1 MSSRTSSKE
10 NTVSS
15 TPRLQAKGVTMK
27 FGGLIALS
35 DIDLAIPAGQ
45 IVGLVGPNGAGKST
59 LFGVLS
65 GLLKPTTGTV
75 LMDGED
81 VTSTSPQLRAGRGL
95 ARTFQH
101 PELFSSLTVREHFA
115 LGYRVRHNKSRI
127 ITDLVTGR
135 GLFPKKDPK
144 EDARVDELLGELNL
158 TSIQHSPVVGLPLGT
173 SRLVEIG
180 RALATDPKV
189 MLMDEPSSGLDVS
202 ESDGLA
208 NTMRKVVADHGV
220 SLLFVEHDVPMVLGL
235 CDYVYVIDFGMKI
248 AEGTPEEI
256 RSNAAVRA
264 AYLGE
269 DSAEIPTTQD
279 DAVLAA
285 TSGGDRS

>member
-1 MSSRTSSKE
+1 MSTKE
-10 NTVSS
+10 TAVNS
-15 TPRLQAKGVTMK
+15 TPRLEAKGVTMR
-27 FGGLIALS
+27 FGGLTALA
-35 DIDLAIPAGQ
+35 DIDLAVPAGQ

-81 VTSTSPQLRAGRGL
+81 VTATSPQLRARRGL

-101 PELFSSLTVREHFA
+101 PELFSSLTVREHLSLA
-115 LGYRVRHNKSRI
+115 YRVRHTKSRI
-127 ITDLVTGR
+127 LSDLVTGR
-135 GLFPKKDPK
+135 GLFPKKDAE

-158 TSIQHSPVVGLPLGT
+158 TSIQHSAVVGLPLGT

-202 ESDGLA
+202 ESDDLA
-208 NTMRKVVADHGV
+208 STMRKVVAERGV

-235 CDYVYVIDFGMKI
+235 CDHVYVIDFGQKI
-248 AEGTPEEI
+248 AEGNPDEI
-256 RSNAAVRA
+256 RANAAVRA
-264 AYLGE
+264 AYIGE
-269 DSAEIPTTQD
+269 ESEEITINED

>member
-1 MSSRTSSKE
+1 MSSKE

-15 TPRLQAKGVTMK
+15 TPRLEAKGVTMK
-27 FGGLIALS
+27 FGGLVALS
-35 DIDLAIPAGQ
+35 DVDLSIPAGQ

-65 GLLKPTTGTV
+65 GLLKPTTGSV
-75 LMDGED
+75 LMNGEE
-81 VTSTSPQLRAGRGL
+81 VTSTSPQRRAGRGL

-101 PELFSSLTVREHFA
+101 PELFASLTVREHLA

-127 ITDLVTGR
+127 FTDLLTGR
-135 GLFPKKDPK
+135 GLFVKKDPK

-173 SRLVEIG
+173 TRLVEIG
-180 RALATDPKV
+180 RALATEPKV
-189 MLMDEPSSGLDVS
+189 MLMDEPSSGLDMS
-202 ESDGLA
+202 ETEDLA
-208 NTMRKVVADHGV
+208 STMRKVVAEHGV

-235 CDYVYVIDFGMKI
+235 CDYVYVIDFGIKI
-248 AEGTPEEI
+248 AEGTPDEI
-256 RSNAAVRA
+256 RTNPAVRA

-269 DSAEIPTTQD
+269 GSDELPINQD
-279 DAVLAA
+279 DAALAA
-285 TSGGDRS
+285 TSGGEPA

>member
-1 MSSRTSSKE
+1 MTSKE
-10 NTVSS
+10 NSVSN
-15 TPRLQAKGVTMK
+15 TPRLEAKGITMK
-27 FGGLIALS
+27 FGGLVALS
-35 DIDLAIPAGQ
+35 DVDLAIPAGK

-75 LMDGED
+75 FMDGAD

-101 PELFSSLTVREHFA
+101 PELFASLTVREHFA

-127 ITDLVTGR
+127 FTDLLTGR
-135 GLFPKKDPK
+135 GLITKKDPQ
-144 EDARVDELLGELNL
+144 EDARVDELLEELNL
-158 TSIQHSPVVGLPLGT
+158 TALQHSPVVGLPLGT

-189 MLMDEPSSGLDVS
+189 MLMDEPSSGLDVAES
-202 ESDGLA
+202 EDLA
-208 NTMRKVVADHGV
+208 NTMRKVVAEHGV

-235 CDYVYVIDFGMKI
+235 CDYVYVIDFGIKI
-248 AEGTPEEI
+248 AEGTPDEI
-256 RSNAAVRA
+256 RTNAAVRA

-269 DSAEIPTTQD
+269 ESAELPVDPAT
-279 DAVLAA
+279 LAA
-285 TSGGDRS
+285 TSAGGQA